1 MNKEI
6 VVGFLIEHG
15 KECCNDSISR
25 HIREKRKCTF
35 CLDINRDTS
44 LLITHMGEAR
54 KTIDVGLALSSKSK
68 LAHYLPYQT
77 AGFKLFFQHGESE
90 SEHILHVL
98 KEVFSQGYERAVV
111 LSHSVPNL
119 PVDYIERAVEY
130 LRKGSDLV
138 MGPLEN
144 GMFYLVGLARD
155 MFERL
160 LRLDVF
166 RTFGFVDGT
175 ASEETL
181 RVLKDHALK
190 PRFLP
195 KWYVVKSLED
205 LRKLCEDTSL
215 GRGRKTRWIGST
227 IEDLSDIIR

>member
-6 VVGFLIEHG
+6 VVGFLVEHG
-15 KECCNDSISR
+15 EECCNDSISR

-35 CLDINRDTS
+35 CLDLNRDTS
-44 LLITHMGEAR
+44 LLISHMGEAR
-54 KTIDVGLALSSKSK
+54 KTIDVGLALSPASKI
-68 LAHYLPYQT
+68 AHYLPYQT
-77 AGFKLFFQHGESE
+77 AGFKLFFQHGENE
-90 SEHILHVL
+90 TAQILHVL
-98 KEVFSQGYERAVV
+98 KSVFSQGYERAVI

-119 PVDYIERAVEY
+119 PVDYIEKAVDY
-130 LRKGSDLV
+130 LRKGTDLV

-144 GMFYLVGLARD
+144 GMFYLVGLSRG

-166 RTFGFVDGT
+166 RTFAFVDGK
-175 ASEETL
+175 ASELTL
-181 RVLKDHALK
+181 EVLKSHALK

-195 KWYVVKSLED
+195 EWYVLKSIED
-205 LRKLCEDTSL
+205 LRKLCEDSSL

-227 IEDLSDIIR
+227 IEDLNDIIR

>member
-15 KECCNDSISR
+15 KECCNDAISR

-44 LLITHMGEAR
+44 LLITTMQEAR
-54 KTIDVGLALSSKSK
+54 RTIDVGLALCPESK

-77 AGFKLFFQHGESE
+77 AGFKLFFQHGASE
-90 SEHILHVL
+90 SEHIIHVL
-98 KEVFSQGYERAVV
+98 KEVFYQGYERAVI

-119 PVDYIERAVEY
+119 PVNYIESAVEH
-130 LRKGSDLV
+130 LRNGIDLV

-144 GMFYLVGLARD
+144 GMFYLVGLARG

-166 RTFGFVDGT
+166 KTFAFVDGP

-181 RVLKDHALK
+181 RILKDHALK

-195 KWYVVKSLED
+195 KWYVVRSLED
-205 LRKLCEDTSL
+205 LKKLSEDSSL
-215 GRGRKTRWIGST
+215 GRGRKTRWLDGT
-227 IEDLSDIIR
+227 IEDLNDIIR

>member
-15 KECCNDSISR
+15 EECCNDSISR

-44 LLITHMGEAR
+44 LLISHMGEAR
-54 KTIDVGLALSSKSK
+54 KTIDVGLALAPSST

-77 AGFKLFFQHGESE
+77 AGFKLFFQHGENE
-90 SEHILHVL
+90 SEQILNVL
-98 KEVFSQGYERAVV
+98 NEVFSRGYDRAVI

-119 PVDYIERAVEY
+119 PVDYIERAVDY
-130 LRKGSDLV
+130 LRKGTDLV

-144 GMFYLVGLARD
+144 GMFYLVGLSKD

-166 RTFGFVDGT
+166 RNFAFVDGS
-175 ASEETL
+175 AFEEAL
-181 RVLKDHALK
+181 GVLKSHSLK

-195 KWYVVKSLED
+195 KWYVVKSIED
-205 LRKLCEDTSL
+205 LRKVCEDSSL
-215 GRGRKTRWIGST
+215 GRGRKTRWIGGT